1 MNVGLACASSS
12 NTTLKEPDTSLY
24 QPALESL
31 RTLIRTSTASL
42 TSVPKPLKFLRPH
55 YPELQELYEKW
66 PTTEQGAG
74 KKLFADIL
82 SVLAMTYSD
91 QGKRETLMY
100 RLKGGGSEEPGTWG
114 HEYVRHL
121 AAEIEE
127 EYAVRNEEVSEGEAS
142 KKGRY
147 TGEELHE
154 LALRLVPFLLSH
166 NGEADAVDLLLEL
179 EGINSIIPFVD
190 ENTYTRVCLYM
201 TSCVNLLVPPD
212 DREFLRCART
222 IYRKFEKYSQA
233 IVCSLRLG
241 DTELIK
247 EDLNTPKNASMKRQ
261 LAFILARQQFHGADE
276 GLDDEGLMEILN
288 NTKLG
293 EYFELFG
300 KELNLVEPRS
310 LEDIYKSHLENTRPG
325 AATANVDSARQNL
338 AGTFVNGY
346 VNAGFG
352 NDTLM
357 AKAEV
362 GQSWIYKN
370 KDHGQCHVPK
380 VADIMLIKLGC
391 RYAIS
396 GSFSRL
402 VVPVEARTGSRR
414 YRHTRLLARRQCES
428 WSCISYRYCPF
439 GSADRSRRSFRP
451 ARGTGRYCI
460 CAEQDLCYYRVC

>member
-1 MNVGLACASSS
+1 
-12 NTTLKEPDTSLY
+12 
-24 QPALESL
+24 
-31 RTLIRTSTASL
+31 
-42 TSVPKPLKFLRPH
+42 
-55 YPELQELYEKW
+55 
-66 PTTEQGAG
+66 
-74 KKLFADIL
+74 
-82 SVLAMTYSD
+82 
-91 QGKRETLMY
+91 MY
-100 RLKGGGSEEPGTWG
+100 RLKGGGSEDPGTWG

-127 EYAVRNEEVSEGEAS
+127 EYAVRNEEPVEGEAS
-142 KKGRY
+142 SSSKKAKY
-147 TGEELHE
+147 TAEELNE

-179 EGINSIIPFVD
+179 ESIHSIIPFVD

-212 DREFLRCART
+212 DREFLKCARS

-247 EDLNTPKNASMKRQ
+247 EDLASPKNSSMKRQ

-276 GLDDEGLMEILN
+276 GLDDEGLLEILN

-300 KELNLVEPRS
+300 KELNLIEPRS

-370 KDHGQCHVPK
+370 KDHGQS
-380 VADIMLIKLGC
+380 AIRNSNRLLLMILC
-391 RYAIS
+391 RYAVS
-396 GSFSRL
+396 GRVTGSVL
-402 VVPVEARTGSRR
+402 PVEAGGGSR
-414 YRHTRLLARRQCES
+414 
-428 WSCISYRYCPF
+428 
-439 GSADRSRRSFRP
+439 
-451 ARGTGRYCI
+451 
-460 CAEQDLCYYRVC
+460 CY